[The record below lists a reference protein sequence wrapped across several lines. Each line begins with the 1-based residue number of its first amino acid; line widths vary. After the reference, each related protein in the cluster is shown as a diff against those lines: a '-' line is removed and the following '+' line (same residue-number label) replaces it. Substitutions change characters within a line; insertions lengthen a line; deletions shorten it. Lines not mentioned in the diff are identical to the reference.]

1 MSRYDNQTILKDEN
15 GTRYLSQTLYPKIPI
30 KDSDIFI
37 QGTYGRR
44 LDNLAY
50 DYYGDVQLWW
60 IIARANNENK
70 GSMYTKPGKEYTI
83 PQEITS
89 IIQKFNELND

>member
-1 MSRYDNQTILKDEN
+1 MANRYNKSKVFRDEN
-15 GTRYLSQTLYPKIPI
+15 GKQYLNRIEYPVIPI
-30 KDSDIFI
+30 QDSDITILGVLGQRF
-37 QGTYGRR
+37 
-44 LDNLAY
+44 DNLANQ
-50 DYYGDVQLWW
+50 YYGNPKLWW

-89 IIQKFNELND
+89 IIQKFN

>member
-1 MSRYDNQTILKDEN
+1 MRYDNSKLLRDEN
-15 GTRYLSQTLYPKIPI
+15 GTRYLNRIEYPVIPI
-30 KDSDIFI
+30 QDSDITIVGVRGQRF
-37 QGTYGRR
+37 
-44 LDNLAY
+44 DNLANQ
-50 DYYGDVQLWW
+50 YYGNPKLWW

-83 PQEITS
+83 PQEITL